1 MKEIVFTDYLELGE
15 QHLAVHLA
23 SDRQVYIRLS
33 DLCDFIGMD
42 PARKKGQILHDP
54 SLADLLSVMSLP
66 GENAKSSRAK
76 QAAFL
81 NLAGLSY
88 WLGMVHD
95 EPMERPE
102 YHDCLVRYSFDFL
115 DTTWIMYR
123 AACAEFPL
131 RK

>member
-1 MKEIVFTDYLELGE
+1 MREIIFSDQLDLGG
-15 QHLAVHLA
+15 QHLAIHLA
-23 SDRQVYIRLS
+23 SDRQVYVRLS

-54 SLADLLSVMSLP
+54 SLADLLSVMCLP
-66 GENAKSSRAK
+66 DENRKTLSVKR
-76 QAAFL
+76 AAFL

-88 WLGMVHD
+88 WLGMIRG

-102 YHDCLVRYSFDFL
+102 HHDCLVRYSFDFL

-123 AACAEFPL
+123 AACAEL
-131 RK
+131 QQLK

>member
-1 MKEIVFTDYLELGE
+1 MREIVFTDQLDLGGEYL
-15 QHLAVHLA
+15 HIHLA
-23 SDRQVYIRLS
+23 SDRQVYVRLS

-66 GENAKSSRAK
+66 GENTSSAKR
-76 QAAFL
+76 AAFL

-88 WLGMVHD
+88 WLGMIRG
-95 EPMERPE
+95 EPMDRPGH
-102 YHDCLVRYSFDFL
+102 HDCLVRYSFDFL